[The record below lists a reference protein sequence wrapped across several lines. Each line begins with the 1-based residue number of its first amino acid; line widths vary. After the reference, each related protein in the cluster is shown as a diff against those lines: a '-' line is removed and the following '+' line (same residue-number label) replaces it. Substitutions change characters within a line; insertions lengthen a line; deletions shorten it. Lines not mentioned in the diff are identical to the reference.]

1 MAVRS
6 RGGEDLGIMRVAEFA
21 ELLTQDV
28 DRRGRVHLKEKAGE

>member
-1 MAVRS
+1 VRS

-28 DRRGRVHLKEKAGE
+28 NRRGRVHLKEKAGE